1 MSFFKCEE
9 TDGDGEEIR
18 KKLVSSTWCY
28 LTFKNFFRQT
38 LASFPHLSSERE
50 RGRKG
55 EWDIIRT
62 ALATQKRQK
71 QKTVPANKTDKKS
84 DFFFFVFFYFPLTHK
99 NLSVFFLEE
108 LRSKDVAACSILA
121 ETFASDNCWGTRT
134 LGDFFA
140 FSHTETMTTA
150 KATTTTMMMTTTTL
164 TKATPIR
171 DLSADPRNLNSFI
184 HCR

>member
-38 LASFPHLSSERE
+38 LASFPQLSSERE
-50 RGRKG
+50 REREREEERESEISLERPLLHK
-55 EWDIIRT
+55 
-62 ALATQKRQK
+62 KRQK

-140 FSHTETMTTA
+140 FSHTETMTT
-150 KATTTTMMMTTTTL
+150 T
-164 TKATPIR
+164 R
-171 DLSADPRNLNSFI
+171 QR
-184 HCR
+184 RQRR